1 MKFNRSIR
9 LEKVNLRGFFYLVHN
24 FLTSPESLTTFL
36 QSLFSSSASSF
47 SLSLQDKMIF
57 HVCRERFLPPLRYHD
72 DSARLLWWKR
82 RAAGEKFLLRFAHI
96 IFSPSQSGARRRQSL
111 AFSNIIQ
118 LHVIFINH
126 NSIYVYVGF
135 WIIQSKFHLV
145 DGVDEL
151 FICEHFSKQG
161 GKHRQTLHNVFKT
174 RYTKF
179 PSLKCR
185 MEEKFPCYS
194 PLKKYL

>member
-1 MKFNRSIR
+1 MPQI
-9 LEKVNLRGFFYLVHN
+9 N
-24 FLTSPESLTTFL
+24 FSKLFTSPKSSTNSL
-36 QSLFSSSASSF
+36 QSLFPSSASSL

-82 RAAGEKFLLRFAHI
+82 RAAGENFLLRFAHI
-96 IFSPSQSGARRRQSL
+96 VFSSSQSGAWRRQSL

-126 NSIYVYVGF
+126 NSIYVYVRF

-151 FICEHFSKQG
+151 FIWEHFSKQG
-161 GKHRQTLHNVFKT
+161 SGSIDKRCIMSSRLAKQN
-174 RYTKF
+174 F
-179 PSLKCR
+179 PPWNAGWK
-185 MEEKFPCYS
+185 KNFPAILRWENICKLNS
-194 PLKKYL
+194 